1 MEFDVRNHKE
11 PKYDLIRFH
20 SGAIEDAYVADTIE
34 PTEDY
39 GLDDCIAINETGN
52 DDSVGIVS
60 VEHARNLIKALEKAI
75 ELGWL
80 K

>member
-1 MEFDVRNHKE
+1 MEFDVRSHRE
-11 PKYDLIRFH
+11 PKYNLIRFH
-20 SGAIEDAYVADTIE
+20 SGAIEDVYVADTIE
-34 PTEDY
+34 PAETY
-39 GLDDCIAINETGN
+39 GLGDCIAIHETGN
-52 DDSVGIVS
+52 DDNVRIVS